1 MLYRERMSQANKEAK
16 VTLLGVAIVIV
27 CWLLFGFGLYG
38 VDIKIFS
45 TPLWIVMGCLGTWIV
60 AMIVSIILATK
71 VIEDCPLDEDDFGR
85 KYQISDETPVQV
97 TPMTIDQDLIKT
109 IEKTSVTPMTIDQDL
124 IKTIEK
130 TSVTPRKPIS
140 NTPHRSGERR
150 NEKEAR

>member
-16 VTLLGVAIVIV
+16 VSLVGVAIVIV

-38 VDIKIFS
+38 V
-45 TPLWIVMGCLGTWIV
+45 MGCLGTWIV
-60 AMIVSIILATK
+60 AMIVSVILATK

-109 IEKTSVTPMTIDQDL
+109 IEKTSVTP
-124 IKTIEK
+124 
-130 TSVTPRKPIS
+130 RKPIS
-140 NTPHRSGERR
+140 NTPHRSDERR

>member
-1 MLYRERMSQANKEAK
+1 MKAASMLYRERMSQANKEAK
-16 VTLLGVAIVIV
+16 VTLVGVAIVIV

-38 VDIKIFS
+38 VDIEIFS
-45 TPLWIVMGCLGTWIV
+45 TPLWIVMGCLGTLIV
-60 AMIVSIILATK
+60 AMIVSVILATK

-109 IEKTSVTPMTIDQDL
+109 IEKTSVTP
-124 IKTIEK
+124 
-130 TSVTPRKPIS
+130 RKPIS
-140 NTPHRSGERR
+140 NTPHRSDERR

>member
-16 VTLLGVAIVIV
+16 VTLVGVAIVIV
-27 CWLLFGFGLYG
+27 CWFLFGFGLYG
-38 VDIKIFS
+38 VDIEIFS
-45 TPLWIVMGCLGTWIV
+45 TPLWIVMGCLVTWIV

-85 KYQISDETPVQV
+85 KHQINDEAPVQ
-97 TPMTIDQDLIKT
+97 
-109 IEKTSVTPMTIDQDL
+109 VTPMTIDQDL

-140 NTPHRSGERR
+140 NTLHRPGERR